1 MKAHLFP
8 LQNRGMARDNS
19 ISKTEEGLVFENR
32 NIRLTANEHDT
43 LLSVTNER
51 GNRKVE
57 GLSFSGTLL
66 GWNVLDRYIILF
78 TKDETD
84 DHIYRVECK
93 DDGFSSMEIY
103 NGNLGF
109 SLDNPIESV
118 VDHETEDVMKIYWI
132 DGKNPL
138 RYLNFSD
145 AYLKSKL
152 RSGSLDNNPVF
163 VFAGNSRWF
172 DTNRQSA
179 KRDLKVSIKRDG
191 SGNSRA
197 NGTIQYFMTFYNK
210 NGSETSFVYVSPL
223 VYLSPDDH
231 GGTADGYNTNRVVL
245 TVDKTN
251 LDPSFD
257 YVRTYAIVRTS
268 ENGQPAGYII
278 AENKILT
285 DSDMIIVDAG
295 NYLSAYDPTALLF
308 IGSREVIAGTMTH
321 KDNTLFLGDL
331 ESIGNEGVEDIALKV
346 KATCFKSNRWESN
359 IVSFEI
365 SKDIDFNEESGFYS
379 YDCQLKYPADKI
391 MGFKGGEK
399 YRFALQF
406 RNENGTMT
414 KAFWIGDKVNSLY
427 PTIESGK
434 IGRPVVRCKVPS
446 VLMTEAE
453 KYGFT
458 SVRLMMAQ
466 ASYADRSVLAQGIVN
481 PTVFNMLDRSLNAP
495 YAIPSWIARPKGGN
509 IPFAHLCGME
519 SSRYPY
525 GEIQIDQWKSG
536 DGPSPFIDSSVSA
549 LSLDED
555 MDNAMPMA
563 RALAASAASRAY
575 TPVYTLRWNLYVNVW
590 EVRGVDEFYITGE
603 TYLKFQMTNGTTT
616 VGSHRSSFRD
626 ENDEKVNFHSAQDL
640 YDYFD
645 SVWDEWG
652 CGFSNPVELSD
663 CENAWN
669 ECVSRSGETTVGHS
683 TIFKGGTCDSDEA
696 GTEIKTS
703 DNLNYKVSYN
713 LKKVVDDS
721 GNVLGVNGQAQINC
735 YDENS
740 KVVYTKTSD
749 IKSGGNDY
757 VSSPSELSAAID
769 SLKNEWNVNIPLA
782 DDSLCENM
790 YYSAVASSE
799 SYTYQSSGQSSYED
813 VPDRNQSSS
822 SDTNANDSIKYG
834 VQYEFTKA
842 NNAEKDGVGGIVRV
856 WFIDSRT
863 GEVISTKE
871 TYIPVNYNDSG
882 ANLDNCVRSAQEMYR
897 ALKDVWDF
905 DWKFTFDMPGVS
917 VCSLVYD
924 DALRF
929 GVGAKTIEGVCTYG
943 QANLSGDASDPDH
956 GPASLQ
962 RTRFYV
968 DESIVTLNSPE
979 IEYENVN
986 VDRNSG
992 LKFRI
997 VGAANVASV
1006 ISDYDIEVSN
1016 QRMSNGGVVKMNY
1029 SSSKHKDGL
1038 VSGALYQDYE
1048 VTFKIKDGQNIT
1060 GTSSPETEDV
1070 FGDKPAYYGMY
1081 MWHKSGSIINLK
1093 TDADSKYGDNTWAV
1107 LNRKV
1112 FANLRF
1118 CKYTIYGSNRNS
1130 WVRTPDDI
1138 RHCTGYNNQ
1147 LYELK
1152 HDSTSCMY
1160 LNNVDKVIVG
1170 STGYSVFYSTSAPMV
1185 GVENKMVPGVNDTC
1199 YDPILMRYRSSAH
1212 AVISLPK
1219 IGSSLTILPY
1229 LFSSSSFDSM
1239 NTYDKAGKLCG
1250 WNSEPYVAP
1259 SQDRY
1264 VLNDSRIGDGSYYL
1278 LIGELYMDYDSN
1290 PATDTRYGGTSES
1303 AVESNVFIPCSEF
1316 DTLLNAKNNGLVG
1329 KKGDTYFQR
1338 WDCVKTMPMGDKD
1351 PNSVIDIVSAMLET
1365 HVNIDGRTDIDRG
1378 TTKLASMDISNFGS
1392 INRAYSQTDNF
1403 ISAYDLD
1410 DKYNLDSYPS
1420 SLTWT
1425 LEKHPADEIDEWTH
1439 ITLAS
1444 SLKLDGDKG
1453 RLCALRRFQN
1463 TIIAFQDRGISE
1475 VMFNSR
1481 VQLNTSDGTPVELAN
1496 SGKVDGKRYIT
1507 EKSGCVNKWSIAE
1520 GKLGIYFVDDI
1531 NRNISLFNGQGV
1543 ENLSR
1548 GGRFDSWMQN
1558 GSSGEIWKPKDGNR
1572 GFITHYDK
1580 VNSEV
1585 YFCKWGD
1592 DRYPCLVYS
1601 EPFGTFTSFY
1611 DYMNVPMM
1619 ANTDRKLI
1627 SFRDGYLWL
1636 QNEGFYG
1643 NFFGEDYPFY
1653 VTYRVNPDAVTD
1665 KIWTN
1670 LEYRSDFF
1678 EVLDEEGNSLYGE
1691 QLVNENDLNDSAYRD
1706 DVTFDTVNV
1715 WNEYQKTGDVP
1726 VAQACMMR
1734 DFYPDVRRK
1743 FRIWRMDIPRDASG
1757 VSNPLIQ
1764 NRIRNPWIY
1773 LKLQKNSDGI
1783 SRMVVHMHDV
1793 MVKYFTTE

>member
-78 TKDETD
+78 TKDEAD

-93 DDGFSSMEIY
+93 DDGFSSVEIY

-152 RSGSLDNNPVF
+152 KSGSLDNNPVF
-163 VFAGNSRWF
+163 AFAGNSRWF

-179 KRDLKVSIKRDG
+179 KRDLKVSINRDG

-251 LDPSFD
+251 LDPTFD

-346 KATCFKSNRWESN
+346 KSTCFKSNKWESN

-427 PTIESGK
+427 PTIESCK

-446 VLMTEAE
+446 ALMTEAA

-495 YAIPSWIARPKGGN
+495 YAIPSWIARPKGGQ
-509 IPFAHLCGME
+509 IPFAHLCGLA
-519 SSRYPY
+519 SSRTPY
-525 GEIQIDQWKSG
+525 GEIQSDSFEPG
-536 DGPSPFIDSSVSA
+536 NSPSPFTDSGIS
-549 LSLDED
+549 LMSLDEGV
-555 MDNAMPMA
+555 NETSPMA
-563 RALAASAASRAY
+563 RSLAASSRAY
-575 TPVYTLRWNLYVNVW
+575 TPVYTLQWWLYVNVW

-603 TYLKFQMTNGTTT
+603 SYLKFTKSNENTTIA
-616 VGSHRSSFRD
+616 SHRSNFRD
-626 ENDEKVNFHSAQDL
+626 EEGEKVNFYSAEDL
-640 YDYFD
+640 YDYL
-645 SVWDEWG
+645 SSLWSEWG
-652 CGFSNPVELSD
+652 CSFDNPVTMSD
-663 CENAWN
+663 CQNAWD

-683 TIFKGGTCDSDEA
+683 TIIKAGTCDSDET
-696 GTEIKTS
+696 GTEIKIEN
-703 DNLNYKVSYN
+703 NLNYNVSYN
-713 LKKVVDDS
+713 LKKVVDGD
-721 GNVLGVNGQAQINC
+721 GNVLGVKGQAQLNC
-735 YDENS
+735 YDENN
-740 KVVYTKTSD
+740 KLVYTKSSE
-749 IKSGGNDY
+749 IKPSEGDY
-757 VSSPSELSAAID
+757 VTSPSELSDAIS
-769 SLKNEWNVNIPLA
+769 SLVGKWNVNIPMA
-782 DDSLCENM
+782 DESLCANM

-799 SYTYQSSGQSSYED
+799 GYTYQSAGQGSYDD
-813 VPDRNQSSS
+813 VPDRIQSSS
-822 SDTNANDSIKYG
+822 SGTNAAEKIQYG

-842 NNAEKDGVGGIVRV
+842 NNSEKDGVGGLVRV
-856 WFIDSRT
+856 WFLTAAGD
-863 GEVISTKE
+863 VITTRE
-871 TYIPVNYNDSG
+871 TYIPSNYNEPG
-882 ANLDNCVRSAQEMYR
+882 ANLENYVRSPQEMYDI
-897 ALKDVWDF
+897 LKDVWDF
-905 DWKFTFDMPGVS
+905 EWGFTFDIPDVS
-917 VCSLVYD
+917 VCNSVYN
-924 DALRF
+924 DAIRF
-929 GVGAKTIEGVCTYG
+929 GVGAKTVFGVCTYG
-943 QANLSGDASDPDH
+943 DANLESDNGGADH
-956 GPASLQ
+956 GFSSIQ

-968 DESIVTLNSPE
+968 DESIVTFNSPE

-986 VDRNSG
+986 VDRNGG

-997 VGAANVASV
+997 VGAANVTSV
-1006 ISDYDIEVSN
+1006 ISDYEMEVSN

-1029 SSSKHKDGL
+1029 SSDIYNDGL
-1038 VSGALYQDYE
+1038 ASGCIYQDY
-1048 VTFKIKDGQNIT
+1048 
-1060 GTSSPETEDV
+1060 DV
-1070 FGDKPAYYGMY
+1070 QIEGSDKPVIGVAKPVFEFGDDVVYYNIS
-1081 MWHKSGSIINLK
+1081 MWHKSGSVMNFK
-1093 TDADSKYGDNTWAV
+1093 TDADSKYGDNRWAV
-1107 LNRKV
+1107 LDRKI

-1118 CKYTIYGSNRNS
+1118 CKYTIFGSSANQWACR
-1130 WVRTPDDI
+1130 PDDI
-1138 RHCTGYNNQ
+1138 RQCSGYNNQ

-1152 HDSTSCMY
+1152 HDSSSCMY

-1170 STGYSVFYSTSAPMV
+1170 TSKYSIFKSKYAPSVGSYNELTGVATGSSS
-1185 GVENKMVPGVNDTC
+1185 
-1199 YDPILMRYRSSAH
+1199 DPILMRYRSSAH

-1239 NTYDKAGKLCG
+1239 NTYDKAGKLYG

-1264 VLNDSRIGDGSYYL
+1264 VLDDSRIGDGSYYL

-1303 AVESNVFIPCSEF
+1303 AVESNVFLPCSEF

-1378 TTKLASMDISNFGS
+1378 TTKLASMDIANFGS

-1439 ITLAS
+1439 ITIAS

-1453 RLCALRRFQN
+1453 RLRALRRFQN

-1507 EKSGCVNKWSIAE
+1507 EKSGCMNKWSIAE

-1531 NRNISLFNGQGV
+1531 NRNVSLFNGQGV

-1558 GSSGEIWKPKDGNR
+1558 GSTGEIWKPKDDNR

-1706 DVTFDTVNV
+1706 DVTFDTINV
-1715 WNEYQKTGDVP
+1715 WNEYQKTGDV
-1726 VAQACMMR
+1726 AIDSSR
-1734 DFYPDVRRK
+1734 FLNDFYPDVRRK

-1793 MVKYFTTE
+1793 IVKYFTTE